1 MSLPDSE
8 DDSELLRACFFPRRE
23 ARIAAVTSLIST
35 KSLLPQSPK
44 QRQAR
49 IVEGDMR
56 FRVKKS
62 RCRPCEKR
70 RSTAVDVAYKH
81 N

>member
-8 DDSELLRACFFPRRE
+8 DDSELLRGCFFPRRE

-44 QRQAR
+44 QRQAFH
-49 IVEGDMR
+49 MR